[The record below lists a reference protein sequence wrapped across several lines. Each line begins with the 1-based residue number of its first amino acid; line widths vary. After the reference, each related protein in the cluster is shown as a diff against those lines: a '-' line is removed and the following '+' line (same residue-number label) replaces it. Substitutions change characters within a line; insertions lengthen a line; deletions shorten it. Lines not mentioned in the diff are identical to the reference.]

1 MGCEANE
8 KGGKLAFRKV
18 YLTLKNG
25 HKKRLVVLPAFEQ
38 CCVWI
43 SKLKV

>member
-1 MGCEANE
+1 MGCEANGE
-8 KGGKLAFRKV
+8 VGKLAFRKV
-18 YLTLKNG
+18 YFTLKNG
-25 HKKRLVVLPAFEQ
+25 HKKRPLVLPAFEQ